1 MGGVRKRV
9 RIKRWRESWYVVFF
23 DETKGKEVRRA
34 CTSYKAYTPAERA
47 HLLKVLRE
55 HERRSSAERIRHG
68 TGIAYDTPLVQAV
81 DDFLSDVDQ
90 RAAVRKARPD
100 SREGISAASAHVY
113 HVELTDFRRWV
124 TTHHPGLTTGQLDG
138 RTLQSY
144 LANLALTPAS
154 NGRMRS
160 GVTLNKY
167 RRHLKA
173 CLSWLSRQ
181 RPRLFPELDI
191 LKHALKPART
201 KVAKGVAYTPPQ
213 LRAFRAAL
221 PPDVRRLFDLV
232 ACTGMRR
239 GEALALT
246 WDQVDLERGRIF
258 VTATKT
264 GMSRIVPLTG
274 APEGEVAPKLLR
286 AMRKWKTSPTV
297 VGLDDF
303 PRELWDTA
311 VQVSGVKIAC
321 QGLRKNFVS
330 YSASMGVPAS
340 VCAMWTGH
348 SAAVAEQFYRL
359 QTLERLRARSIQAA
373 MGL

>member
-1 MGGVRKRV
+1 MAGVRKPI
-9 RIKRWRESWYVVFF
+9 RIKRWRDSWYVVFF
-23 DETKGKEVRRA
+23 DDAKGKEVRRA
-34 CTSYKAYTPAERA
+34 CTAYGAYNQAERA

-55 HERRSSAERIRHG
+55 QERQLSAERIRHG
-68 TGIAYDTPLVQAV
+68 TGIAYDTPLVRAI
-81 DDFLSDVDQ
+81 DDFLADVDQ
-90 RAAVRKARPD
+90 RAAVRRARPE

-113 HVELTDFRRWV
+113 HVELSDFRRWLEV
-124 TTHHPGLTTGQLDG
+124 HHDDLTTGQLDG
-138 RTLQSY
+138 RTLQAY
-144 LANLALTPAS
+144 LAHLALTPAS
-154 NGRMRS
+154 NGRARS

-173 CLSWLSRQ
+173 CLSWLSQQ

-191 LKHALKPART
+191 LKRALKPT
-201 KVAKGVAYTPPQ
+201 STNTVKGVAYTPTQ
-213 LRAFRAAL
+213 LAAFRQAL
-221 PPDVRRLFDLV
+221 PPDTRRLFDLV

-246 WDQVDLERGRIF
+246 WDQVDLGRGRIF
-258 VTATKT
+258 VTASKT
-264 GMSRIVPLTG
+264 GMSRIIPLTG

-286 AMRKWKTSPTV
+286 SLRKWKTSPTV
-297 VGLDDF
+297 LALPDF
-303 PRELWDTA
+303 PREVWDAA
-311 VQVSGVKIAC
+311 VKRSGVKIAC

-330 YSASMGVPAS
+330 YCASMGVPAL

-359 QTLERLRARSIQAA
+359 QTLERRNAKSVQAA